1 MLDITKRKLRKGF
14 PSVTA
19 SKVVEQKQTLT
30 DVTINVVTSV
40 SYPPS
45 YQQYGKV

>member
-1 MLDITKRKLRKGF
+1 MLDITKRKLIKGF

-30 DVTINVVTSV
+30 DVTINVISV

-45 YQQYGKV
+45 YQQYSKA